1 MQVLVDSSV
10 WIDYFKDGRK
20 SEKVDYMID
29 ENIVA
34 TNDLILAELIPF
46 LRIRNQRRIV
56 RLMEAIGK
64 LSMNIIWDEIIEYQ
78 YLCMKEGVNGIGL
91 PDLIIAQNA
100 MQHHA
105 EIYTLDSHFTMMK
118 NILELSLTI

>member
-20 SEKVDYMID
+20 SEKLDYIID
-29 ENIVA
+29 ENIVV
-34 TNDLILAELIPF
+34 TNDLILAELVPF
-46 LRIRNQRRIV
+46 LRIRNQRKII
-56 RLMEAIGK
+56 RLMEVIGK

-78 YLCMKEGVNGIGL
+78 YICLKKGINGIGL

-100 MQHHA
+100 KQHHA
-105 EIYTLDSHFTMMK
+105 EIYTLDRHFTMMK
-118 NILELSLTI
+118 SVLELKLTI